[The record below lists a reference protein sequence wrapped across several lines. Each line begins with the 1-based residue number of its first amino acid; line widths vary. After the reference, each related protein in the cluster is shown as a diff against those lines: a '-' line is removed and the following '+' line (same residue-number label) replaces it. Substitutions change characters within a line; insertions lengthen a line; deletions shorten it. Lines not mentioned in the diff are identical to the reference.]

1 MKKVV
6 LLFVIIFM
14 LAVPMASAESLDD
27 FKTPKAKADYIS
39 ALMDKYSALIK
50 ASKEN
55 PDVPSCKQIEG
66 WGCIPYTDI
75 YNGLA
80 VQFTYYASQE

>member
-1 MKKVV
+1 
-6 LLFVIIFM
+6 
-14 LAVPMASAESLDD
+14 MASAETLDD
-27 FKTPKAKADYIS
+27 FKTQKAKADYIS
-39 ALMDKYSALIK
+39 ALMEKYHALIQ
-50 ASKEN
+50 ANKEN
-55 PDVPSCKQIEG
+55 PDVPSCKQIDG